1 MMDNKTKKVIMT
13 SLSALL
19 FGCIFFIF
27 GISITTSNLP
37 LLVNYIIS
45 LLLFIA
51 SYLAVHNN
59 NKDKI
64 NVLTYLEYLNIFFII
79 FITIVFFIQLL

>member
-13 SLSALL
+13 SLCALL